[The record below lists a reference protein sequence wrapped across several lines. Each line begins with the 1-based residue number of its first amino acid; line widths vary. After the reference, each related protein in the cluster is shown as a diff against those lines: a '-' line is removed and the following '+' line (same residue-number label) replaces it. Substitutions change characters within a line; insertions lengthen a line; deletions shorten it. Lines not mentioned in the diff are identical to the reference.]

1 MQFSPVIDLIVWINY
16 SECFEGRISDRH
28 ILDGKDGFYC
38 SYLCLLTA
46 RSATDLMQ
54 VVDLMQVC
62 HQGAS
67 SLLSSSS
74 RIKSA
79 KITLNPT

>member
-54 VVDLMQVC
+54 VVDL
-62 HQGAS
+62 GAS